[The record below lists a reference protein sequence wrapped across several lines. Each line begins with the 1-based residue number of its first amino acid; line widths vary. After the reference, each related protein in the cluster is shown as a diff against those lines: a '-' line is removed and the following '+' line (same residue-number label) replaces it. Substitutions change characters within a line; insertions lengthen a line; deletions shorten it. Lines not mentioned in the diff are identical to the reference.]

1 MDKTTEQVIYE
12 MLTESTGTHFLD
24 SGGATGRHWQR
35 NQKRTLEDF
44 KKDELVVYDSKYDEI
59 TLNIF
64 PYLNEFL
71 EYDDLENLRLH
82 KYLNQ
87 KGWHNDTD
95 SVQAYFNKCLYVGYK
110 VGHINSYNEDCL
122 LSQTVQIIYSGDLFD
137 HELIAL
143 SIHNGADVRGGY
155 TDFKIFR
162 ADIEGLLG
170 WHPEH
175 WEHIREEYEDKPQP
189 DQEYLLIGGSDSPSI
204 FNGNTW
210 EESKIK

>member
-1 MDKTTEQVIYE
+1 MA
-12 MLTESTGTHFLD
+12 TES
-24 SGGATGRHWQR
+24 
-35 NQKRTLEDF
+35 KRTLEDF

-87 KGWHNDTD
+87 KGWYNDTD
-95 SVQAYFNKCLYVGYK
+95 SVQAYFNKRLYVGYK

-137 HELIAL
+137 HDLIAL

-155 TDFKIFR
+155 TDFKIFD
-162 ADIEGLLG
+162 ADIEGAFRLA
-170 WHPEH
+170 P
-175 WEHIREEYEDKPQP
+175 
-189 DQEYLLIGGSDSPSI
+189 
-204 FNGNTW
+204 
-210 EESKIK
+210 